1 MFLNL
6 YLGTLFV
13 KLKCSGLRFMA
24 ILKRTV
30 DVQNV
35 HNVTRGSRKIF
46 FFFNKPT
53 LMYFDVGYVDIY
65 FEVALTVNG

>member
-1 MFLNL
+1 
-6 YLGTLFV
+6 
-13 KLKCSGLRFMA
+13 MA

-46 FFFNKPT
+46 FFLNKPT